1 MMRDILDFL
10 GRFFLS
16 FIFLYD
22 AYDSI
27 AFYGKTKQAMT
38 NYGLVW
44 QQDLLLSGSIFLMIL
59 GGVFLL
65 LGYRVSFASVLLLLY
80 WIPLTFVVYS
90 FWNEP
95 MIETRRFLGV
105 MFMKNIA
112 IAGGL
117 LLVIVNGSGKY
128 SLKRLIDRRRIDV
141 KDI

>member
-1 MMRDILDFL
+1 MRDILDFL